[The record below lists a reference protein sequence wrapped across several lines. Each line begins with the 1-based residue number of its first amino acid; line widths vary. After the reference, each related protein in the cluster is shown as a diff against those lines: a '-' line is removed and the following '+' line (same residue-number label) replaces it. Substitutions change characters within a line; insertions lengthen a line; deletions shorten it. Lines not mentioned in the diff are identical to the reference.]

1 MAVRRGAGLDR
12 AHALDFYGAEMI
24 SDEERY
30 QWLRKRI
37 KIVNMVSMSGKMK
50 PGLYV
55 CLGAVFLDTPFDG
68 TEKDAVKLDTA
79 INAAILTTG
88 VL

>member
-1 MAVRRGAGLDR
+1 
-12 AHALDFYGAEMI
+12 MI

-55 CLGAVFLDTPFDG
+55 ALGAVFLDTPFDG
-68 TEKDAVKLDTA
+68 TEKDAVKLDTE
-79 INAAILTTG
+79 IDRAILAPG
-88 VL
+88 QLK

>member
-1 MAVRRGAGLDR
+1 
-12 AHALDFYGAEMI
+12 MI
-24 SDEERY
+24 SGEERY
-30 QWLRKRI
+30 QWLRRRI

-79 INAAILTTG
+79 IDAAILTTG
-88 VL
+88 TTPLTFVELSVGDVITVRKHPV